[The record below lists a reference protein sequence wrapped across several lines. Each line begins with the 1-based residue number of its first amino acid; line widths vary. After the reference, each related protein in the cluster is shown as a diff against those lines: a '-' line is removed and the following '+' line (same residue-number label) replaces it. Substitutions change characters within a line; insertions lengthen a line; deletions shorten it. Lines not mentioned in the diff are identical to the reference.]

1 MIVGDKSD
9 TSTPT
14 NTSNNNNSNNNNNET
29 TKVATTTASHGGNA
43 SDSQLLELKQALM
56 QRTRTS
62 IELTQ
67 IKLSRSPISRICK
80 DLYEYCYSVDEPF
93 GSEQTN
99 PWKKS
104 APTSLLQQSTQRT
117 NNSKTYSEYKT
128 ELSSVIAFGLP
139 GSKCD
144 ELLKN
149 LKQSEKITDVE
160 RVYYQNYFIDLA
172 ISTLRIIIKYN
183 IINAIPFQNKS
194 NSIENA
200 HRILKVKDDTFNKR
214 PLAAAA
220 FNELKSFWNDP
231 SIVSTYCHHREQ
243 LLPLYLIQSI
253 NQFNVC
259 NRVFGER
266 PKRLDENEILQLIHQ
281 PLENSL
287 PEYALSDLR
296 ILNISPLK
304 VENIENWIHDFT
316 DTKSFVWVCSLASFD
331 SIEEI
336 IKKQTHN
343 IKSTRI
349 LPRTKSLSTIKSKG
363 GSNVNLTSSN
373 SNGSISSPGL
383 NGNGSSNNLNSN
395 NNSNNNFNNNNNNNN
410 NVSLGGSGGGGF
422 LNNSNQLISSN
433 SNTSLS
439 SYNDDSNVSVDVF
452 TETLSNNNLVRSVE
466 LFRYFTRFIKRP
478 AILFFTDRDLFV
490 EKIKKGA
497 DFKQYFPEYKGG
509 QRDVIAIFEYIK
521 QLFVPLNGI
530 NTHTTVHTSTLNA
543 AEDLKVISATIFAI
557 VAQESI
563 DILI

>member
-1 MIVGDKSD
+1 MIVGEKNDTT
-9 TSTPT
+9 TST
-14 NTSNNNNSNNNNNET
+14 NTNNNET
-29 TKVATTTASHGGNA
+29 AKVSTTTATHGGNA
-43 SDSQLLELKQALM
+43 TDSQLLELKQALM
-56 QRTRTS
+56 QRTRTA

-104 APTSLLQQSTQRT
+104 APTSLLQQSTTQRT
-117 NNSKTYSEYKT
+117 NNSKTYSEFKT

-160 RVYYQNYFIDLA
+160 RIYYQNYFTDLA

-214 PLAAAA
+214 PLAIPT

-231 SIVSTYCHHREQ
+231 SVVSTYCHHREQ

-266 PKRLDENEILQLIHQ
+266 PKRLDEAEILQLIHQ

-296 ILNISPLK
+296 ILNISSLK

-331 SIEEI
+331 SIEEV

-349 LPRTKSLSTIKSKG
+349 LPRTKSLSTIKGKG
-363 GSNVNLTSSN
+363 GSTSNINLTTSN

-383 NGNGSSNNLNSN
+383 NGNG
-395 NNSNNNFNNNNNNNN
+395 NNNNNNNN
-410 NVSLGGSGGGGF
+410 NVSLGGSGGSGF
-422 LNNSNQLISSN
+422 LNNSSQLINSN

-439 SYNDDSNVSVDVF
+439 SYNEDSNVSVDVF

-497 DFKQYFPEYKGG
+497 DFKQYFPDYKGTP
-509 QRDVIAIFEYIK
+509 RDVIAIFEYIK

-543 AEDLKVISATIFAI
+543 FEDLKVISATIFAI

>member
-14 NTSNNNNSNNNNNET
+14 NTNNSNNNNNNET
-29 TKVATTTASHGGNA
+29 NKATTTATHGGNA
-43 SDSQLLELKQALM
+43 SDSQVLELKQALM
-56 QRTRTS
+56 QRTRTA

-104 APTSLLQQSTQRT
+104 APTSLLQQSTTQRT
-117 NNSKTYSEYKT
+117 NSSKTYSEYKT

-266 PKRLDENEILQLIHQ
+266 PKRLDETEILQLIHQ

-296 ILNISPLK
+296 ILNISSLK

-349 LPRTKSLSTIKSKG
+349 LPRTKSLSTIKGKGG
-363 GSNVNLTSSN
+363 GSNINLTSSN

-383 NGNGSSNNLNSN
+383 NGNGSSNNLN
-395 NNSNNNFNNNNNNNN
+395 NNNNNNN
-410 NVSLGGSGGGGF
+410 NVSLGGSGGSGF
-422 LNNSNQLISSN
+422 LNNSNQLINSS

-509 QRDVIAIFEYIK
+509 PRDVIAIFEYIK

-543 AEDLKVISATIFAI
+543 VEDLKVISATIFAI